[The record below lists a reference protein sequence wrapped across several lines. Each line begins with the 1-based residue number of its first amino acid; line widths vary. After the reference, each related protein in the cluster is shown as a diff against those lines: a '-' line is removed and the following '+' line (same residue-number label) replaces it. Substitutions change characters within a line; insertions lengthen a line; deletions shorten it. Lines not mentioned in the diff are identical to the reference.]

1 MKRTAQEI
9 TLALADDL
17 RHMGKYFD
25 IQGSWKFA
33 EMCREQAEKIENSQ
47 AAKGIYLDRQV
58 ADLQFAITLAEI
70 RGQMDYA
77 EKLRE
82 QIRDRMEKAAA

>member
-9 TLALADDL
+9 TLAVAEDL
-17 RHMGKYFD
+17 RQMGRYFD
-25 IQGSWKFA
+25 INGSWKFA
-33 EMCREQAEKIENSQ
+33 ELCRSQAEKLENSQ

-58 ADLQFAITLAEI
+58 ADLQFAISLADI
-70 RGQMDYA
+70 RGQKEYA
-77 EKLRE
+77 EELRK